1 MQSALRKTVVVELG
15 GNIQV
20 CVPEVPAGATAE
32 LIILFDAPETLEVDY
47 STEWSDEDL
56 KDITR
61 HSWNNAD
68 ISLGEEPDAESR

>member
-20 CVPEVPAGATAE
+20 CAPEVPAGATAE
-32 LIILFDAPETLEVDY
+32 LIILFDAPEVPMVDY

-56 KDITR
+56 QDFSRSGWELINKR
-61 HSWNNAD
+61 
-68 ISLGEEPDAESR
+68 LEEEENV